1 MQPLVKLYIRHV
13 FIGFLLAL
21 AFTGLLLWLNI
32 GNLWHLITATS
43 DGPLAL
49 LMLVI
54 FNTIV
59 FASVQFAIAIMGM
72 AEDEDK
78 PRGTRAPVT
87 TGEPVKIAVGAQS
100 GGNRGNRD
108 GVNFPRA

>member
-13 FIGFLLAL
+13 LIGFALAL
-21 AFTGLLLWLNI
+21 VFTGLLLWLNI
-32 GNLWHLITATS
+32 GNLRHLIAAT
-43 DGPLAL
+43 DEGLVAL
-49 LMLVI
+49 LMLVV

-59 FASVQFAIAIMGM
+59 FAGVQFSIAVMGM
-72 AEDEDK
+72 AEDDDK

-87 TGEPVKIAVGAQS
+87 TGTPVKVTAAES